1 MRSTIGHRNLGQ
13 FFVDPSILIIALF
26 IDQSHLVGNVLD
38 NNDDSEDEDDERL
51 AANRLE
57 K

>member
-1 MRSTIGHRNLGQ
+1 MRSQQLVIEILG
-13 FFVDPSILIIALF
+13 SSSWILLFIIALF
-26 IDQSHLVGNVLD
+26 VDQSQLVGNVLD